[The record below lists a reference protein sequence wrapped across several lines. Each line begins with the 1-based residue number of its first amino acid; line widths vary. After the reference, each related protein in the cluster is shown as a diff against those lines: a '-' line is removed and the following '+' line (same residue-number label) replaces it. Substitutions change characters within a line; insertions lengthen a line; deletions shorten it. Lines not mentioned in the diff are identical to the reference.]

1 MNANLLPT
9 GKELL
14 RSSSMVISV
23 KSPTTVPLEETDT
36 LLKGPALKNGWAKMP
51 SLVSSTQCPSPVLT
65 LTTNELVGGRVVSG
79 LTNPP
84 EIPKQYSDPASMA
97 SGSKIT

>member
-1 MNANLLPT
+1 
-9 GKELL
+9 
-14 RSSSMVISV
+14 
-23 KSPTTVPLEETDT
+23 
-36 LLKGPALKNGWAKMP
+36 MP
-51 SLVSSTQCPSPVLT
+51 PLVSSTQCPSPVLT